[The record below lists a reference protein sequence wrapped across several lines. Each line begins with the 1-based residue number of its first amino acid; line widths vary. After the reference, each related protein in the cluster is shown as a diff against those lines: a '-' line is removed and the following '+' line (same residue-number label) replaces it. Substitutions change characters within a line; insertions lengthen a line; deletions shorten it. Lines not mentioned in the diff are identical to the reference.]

1 MPHSPPI
8 SIATTSSVISGGS
21 SVSNTFVGDET
32 FSFIV
37 NVGARVYVC
46 VRVRVCMCVRAC
58 VCVCVRACVCVLVC
72 VCLCV
77 YCVLACVWC
86 CVLFRIDDDGAV
98 SSKFNSKKKSKKY
111 DAWTIHALHCL

>member
-46 VRVRVCMCVRAC
+46 VRARVCMCVCVCACVRAC
-58 VCVCVRACVCVLVC
+58 VCTCVCVSVC
-72 VCLCV
+72 IVCLCV
-77 YCVLACVWC
+77 CGVVFYLE
-86 CVLFRIDDDGAV
+86 FDDDGAV
-98 SSKFNSKKKSKKY
+98 SSLNL
-111 DAWTIHALHCL
+111 I